1 MREGSR
7 EAFQAQA
14 AYSSQNN
21 LEICQQKLP
30 LALDTIDYGGPVEVV
45 GIEWY
50 NKAY

>member
-30 LALDTIDYGGPVEVV
+30 LALDTIDGQARIANGP
-45 GIEWY
+45 GI
-50 NKAY
+50 